1 MKLLA
6 NLILTASI
14 IVGALAASTAYIAPL
29 SLPDEQLVGLTINQP
44 AGRVAQPDGSYKPLV
59 PDHTTLTAEHLQ
71 ALRDHRYDAQGVE
84 REVRFV
90 TVNDFD
96 PGRWIGLGPFIAAM
110 AGLAL
115 GAWLM
120 RTASRREL
128 ARAEPAAATTAA
140 AAATPEE
147 SLETIISIVESLRRD
162 LPGLPDD
169 HAREHAVLERI
180 GEVQSTHAPAF
191 IDARTR
197 LIARLGLGG
206 YAELMD
212 RFAAGER
219 QINRAWSAAADRAMY
234 ESTPALDAAAALLAE
249 ARDRLNPQ

>member
-29 SLPDEQLVGLTINQP
+29 SLPDDQLIGLTINQP

-59 PDHTTLTAEHLQ
+59 PDHTTLTAEHIQ
-71 ALRDHRYDAQGVE
+71 ALRDHRYDARGVE

-96 PGRWIGLGPFIAAM
+96 PRRWVGVWPFLAAM
-110 AGLAL
+110 GGLVLGAGL
-115 GAWLM
+115 M
-120 RTASRREL
+120 RSAAKREL
-128 ARAEPAAATTAA
+128 ARAEPAATTPGAA
-140 AAATPEE
+140 AAKPEE
-147 SLETIISIVESLRRD
+147 SLGTIIDIVESLRRD
-162 LPGLPDD
+162 LPGMTDD
-169 HAREHAVLERI
+169 AAREHAVLERI
-180 GEVQSTHAPAF
+180 GAVQSTHAPAF

-219 QINRAWSAAADRAMY
+219 QINRAWSAAADHAMY
-234 ESTPALDAAAALLAE
+234 ESAPALDAAASLLAE
-249 ARDRLNPQ
+249 ARALLNPR

>member
-14 IVGALAASTAYIAPL
+14 ILGALAASTAYIAPL
-29 SLPDEQLVGLTINQP
+29 SLPDEQLVGLTITQP
-44 AGRVAQPDGSYKPLV
+44 AGRVAQPDGSYEPLI
-59 PDHTTLTAEHLQ
+59 PDHTALTAEHIQ
-71 ALRDHRYDAQGVE
+71 ALRDHRYDARGVE

-96 PGRWIGLGPFIAAM
+96 FNRWIGRWPFLAAM
-110 AGLAL
+110 GGLAL

-120 RTASRREL
+120 RRATKSELTRSEPAPGAAVTAS
-128 ARAEPAAATTAA
+128 
-140 AAATPEE
+140 PEE
-147 SLETIISIVESLRRD
+147 LLGTIITTVESLRRD
-162 LPGLPDD
+162 LPGLADD
-169 HAREHAVLERI
+169 RAREQAVLERI

-197 LIARLGLGG
+197 LVARLGLGG

-212 RFAAGER
+212 RFAAAER
-219 QINRAWSAAADRAMY
+219 QINRAWSAAADHAMY
-234 ESTPALDAAAALLAE
+234 ESMPALDTAAGLLAE
-249 ARDRLNPQ
+249 ARPLLNPR